1 MCGCKKCKKKV
12 KAKRSKTRQSRET
25 YTHTQT
31 TTRKT
36 VAVVN
41 FIYKAVDVNDNVD
54 AASCAAFNEFLCMR
68 RETKINEKLQPKKV
82 RERER
87 RSSVSAK
94 ESGRNEVQRAHT
106 EREQQGERVG
116 ERSRARARASV
127 V

>member
-1 MCGCKKCKKKV
+1 MQEKSQ
-12 KAKRSKTRQSRET
+12 SKTEQNKAEQRN
-25 YTHTQT
+25 THTQT

-87 RSSVSAK
+87 ERRSSVSAK
-94 ESGRNEVQRAHT
+94 ESGRNEVQRANT

-116 ERSRARARASV
+116 ERSRASV